1 MSRIAPNRTERSFT
15 LDQGSSVDQRPRN
28 DVQNL
33 RDAAGVFFRQRSPI
47 AITAALLA
55 AIAGRLYIGDYS
67 WADLIPPAVVIA
79 LQPFTEWLIH
89 VFVLHFRPRTVGE
102 YRIDPLVSR
111 KHRAHHADPKDLQL
125 VFIPGP
131 AVVGLLG
138 GSAAVFLIPFSL
150 PVGLS
155 GLVGAYAMTLVYEW
169 IHYLIHSSYRPR
181 HRAYRYV
188 WRAHRNHHYRNER
201 YWFGVTMHLADHV
214 LGTFPEK
221 SAVEL
226 SPTART
232 LGVDS

>member
-1 MSRIAPNRTERSFT
+1 MRVAPNPVKSSGVTKER
-15 LDQGSSVDQRPRN
+15 GRN
-28 DVQNL
+28 ERQTL
-33 RDAAGVFFRQRSPI
+33 RDAAAVFFKQPSPV
-47 AITAALLA
+47 
-55 AIAGRLYIGDYS
+55 AIAAVLVAATIGRLYVGSYS
-67 WADLIPPAVVIA
+67 WWDLLPPAVVLA

-89 VFVLHFRPRTVGE
+89 VFLLHFRPRTVGG

-131 AVVGLLG
+131 ALVGLLG
-138 GSAAVFLIPFSL
+138 GTAAVFLIPFSL

-155 GLVGAYAMTLVYEW
+155 GLLGAYAMTLTYEW

-181 HRAYRYV
+181 HRPYRYV
-188 WRAHRNHHYRNER
+188 WRAHRNHHYRNEN
-201 YWFGVTMHLADHV
+201 YWFGVTVHLADHV

>member
-1 MSRIAPNRTERSFT
+1 MRVAPNHLKSNSVTQER
-15 LDQGSSVDQRPRN
+15 RRN
-28 DVQNL
+28 EVQTL
-33 RDAAGVFFRQRSPI
+33 RDAAAVFFTQPSPVTI
-47 AITAALLA
+47 ATVLVAAT
-55 AIAGRLYIGDYS
+55 IGRIYVGSYS
-67 WADLIPPAVVIA
+67 WWDLLPPAVVLA

-89 VFVLHFRPRTVGE
+89 VFLLHFHPRMVSG

-131 AVVGLLG
+131 ALIGLLG
-138 GSAAVFLIPFSL
+138 GTAAVFLIPFSL

-155 GLVGAYAMTLVYEW
+155 GLVGAYAMTLTYEW

-181 HRAYRYV
+181 HRSYRYV
-188 WRAHRNHHYRNER
+188 WRAHRNHHYRNEN
-201 YWFGVTMHLADHV
+201 YWFGVTVHLADHV
-214 LGTFPEK
+214 LGTFPDK